1 MTLVPQVPIIPF
13 EVVIKVT
20 SVIGHS
26 QKILRNW
33 SRKPI
38 GIYI

>member
-26 QKILRNW
+26 QKFRETGQE
-33 SRKPI
+33 SQ
-38 GIYI
+38 